1 MYSQPLQPSSPIAD
15 GSASQKAIQNFA
27 ARSGL
32 PAPSAT
38 LQDMTPDTTATA
50 TPSVYEQLG
59 GEPAIRR
66 LVDRFY
72 ALMDELPEAYG
83 VRRMHPESLVGSA
96 DSLFKFLSGWFG
108 GPPLYSRERG
118 HPRLRMRHAPYSVG
132 PTERDEW
139 LLCMHQALV
148 ELVADERL
156 RAGVI
161 RAFDDMAGHLVNAE
175 APASSPCPAH

>member
-1 MYSQPLQPSSPIAD
+1 
-15 GSASQKAIQNFA
+15 
-27 ARSGL
+27 
-32 PAPSAT
+32 
-38 LQDMTPDTTATA
+38 MTPDTTSADA
-50 TPSVYEQLG
+50 SSVYEQLG

-83 VRRMHPESLVGSA
+83 VRRMHPESLAGSA

-108 GPPLYSRERG
+108 GPPLYIRERG

-139 LLCMHQALV
+139 LLCMHQALA
-148 ELVADERL
+148 ELVVDERL

-161 RAFDDMAGHLVNAE
+161 RAFDEMAGHLVNTKAS
-175 APASSPCPAH
+175 ASSPCPAH